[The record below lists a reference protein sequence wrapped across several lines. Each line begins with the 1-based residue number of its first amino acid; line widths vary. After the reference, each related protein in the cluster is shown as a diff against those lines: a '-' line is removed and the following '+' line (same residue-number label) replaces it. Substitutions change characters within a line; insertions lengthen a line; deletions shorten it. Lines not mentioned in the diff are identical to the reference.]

1 MKFVKTRKIHVGAS
15 EDSIQKAI
23 LTWASYMKYKDG
35 TLADYLVHCPNGG
48 GRSLGEGANFKK
60 MGVKAGYPDLILD
73 IAKGGYHGLRIEL
86 KKLKGSRTE
95 PEQKARV
102 KMLNDEGY
110 HAVIVKGFDAAINT
124 IEKYMK
130 GEP

>member
-1 MKFVKTRKIHVGAS
+1 MRFVKTRKIHVGVS
-15 EDSIQKAI
+15 EDSIQKSI
-23 LTWASYMKYKDG
+23 LTWAGYMKYKDG

-73 IAKGGYHGLRIEL
+73 IARGGYHGLRIEL
-86 KKLKGSRTE
+86 KKLKGSKTDQA
-95 PEQKARV
+95 QKERI
-102 KMLNDEGY
+102 KMLNAEGY
-110 HAVIVKGFDAAINT
+110 HAVIVKGFDAAIDT

-130 GEP
+130 GEL